1 MMKVAYVVEKPER
14 SPSNLAIMPIY
25 IFEPE
30 IFNVIREIGPGVG
43 GEIQLTDT
51 IQKLIEMQKPVRVI
65 KLGEMKLDW
74 MLEHLKPAGKPFP
87 HHTGML
93 KGL

>member
-1 MMKVAYVVEKPER
+1 MKVAYVVEKPER
-14 SPSNLAIMPIY
+14 PPSNLAIMPIY

-43 GEIQLTDT
+43 GEIQLTDA

-74 MLEHLKPAGKPFP
+74 MLEHLKPTGKPLP
-87 HHTGML
+87 HHTSIL
-93 KGL
+93 KGA